1 MKRELA
7 NAHFSCDPRDPQT
20 MANTMKLPKVILIS
34 MSMRPASFQMT
45 PAIARIT
52 MTLLLL
58 LSLAVPL
65 LAEAR
70 LVHDQLG
77 RAVNVP
83 EQPARIVTL
92 AASLTEIVFALEQG
106 QRLVGVEQ
114 FSDYPEAARVLPK
127 VGSYISP
134 NVERIMA
141 LRPDLVLAI
150 KDGNPYH
157 SVARLEGLGLPV
169 YAVDPRN
176 LQGVIAT
183 VVEIGALLG
192 VEDRARQLAADL
204 SRRQER
210 LRVLTAGLSHRP
222 RVFFQIGT
230 TPIVAVGSHT
240 FLDELITTAGA
251 VNLTAGKIPY
261 PRFSQEQVVAL
272 RPEVIVITSMTRGEA
287 FDKVKEGWRRWP
299 SLPAVRDNRIF
310 LVDSDL
316 VDRPAPRIFDG
327 LEQLFRLFHPELAGE
342 IS

>member
-1 MKRELA
+1 
-7 NAHFSCDPRDPQT
+7 
-20 MANTMKLPKVILIS
+20 
-34 MSMRPASFQMT
+34 MT
-45 PAIARIT
+45 T
-52 MTLLLL
+52 TLWLL
-58 LSLAVPL
+58 LSLAAPVV
-65 LAEAR
+65 AEAR

-77 RAVNVP
+77 RAVDVP
-83 EQPARIVTL
+83 EQPARLVTL
-92 AASLTEIVFALEQG
+92 AASLTEIVFALGQG

-114 FSDYPEAARVLPK
+114 FSDYPEAARALPK
-127 VGSYISP
+127 VGSYINP
-134 NVERIMA
+134 DVERVVA

-176 LQGVIAT
+176 LRGVIAT
-183 VVEIGALLG
+183 VGEIGALLG
-192 VEDRARQLAADL
+192 VEGLARQLATEL
-204 SRRQER
+204 SHRLER
-210 LRVLTAGLSHRP
+210 LQSLTAGLLQRP

-272 RPEVIVITSMTRGEA
+272 RPDIIVITSMTRGEV
-287 FDKVKEGWRRWP
+287 FDKVKDGWRRWP

>member
-1 MKRELA
+1 M
-7 NAHFSCDPRDPQT
+7 
-20 MANTMKLPKVILIS
+20 I
-34 MSMRPASFQMT
+34 PASVRA
-45 PAIARIT
+45 AIA
-52 MTLLLL
+52 LLLL
-58 LSLAVPL
+58 LILAASVD
-65 LAEAR
+65 AEAR
-70 LVHDQLG
+70 LVQDQLG
-77 RAVNVP
+77 RALNVP
-83 EQPARIVTL
+83 EQPQRLVTL
-92 AASLTEIVFALEQG
+92 AASLTEIVFALDQG

-114 FSDYPEAARVLPK
+114 FSDYPEAARGLPK
-127 VGSYISP
+127 VGSYINP
-134 NVERIMA
+134 DVERVVA

-183 VVEIGALLG
+183 VLEIGALLE

-204 SRRQER
+204 TRRLER
-210 LRVLTAGLSHRP
+210 LQSLSAGLRHRP

-230 TPIVAVGSHT
+230 TPIVAVGSQT
-240 FLDELITTAGA
+240 FLDELITMAGG

-272 RPEVIVITSMTRGEA
+272 RPEIIVITSMTRGEV

-327 LEQLFRLFHPELAGE
+327 LEQLFRLFHPELAGKV
-342 IS
+342 S

>member
-1 MKRELA
+1 MLTEK
-7 NAHFSCDPRDPQT
+7 NSD
-20 MANTMKLPKVILIS
+20 LPAGWRCCRYQVGVLICLCLVLTN
-34 MSMRPASFQMT
+34 FG
-45 PAIARIT
+45 
-52 MTLLLL
+52 
-58 LSLAVPL
+58 

-70 LVHDQLG
+70 VVRDQLG
-77 RAVNVP
+77 RTVQIP
-83 EQPARIVTL
+83 EHPQRLVTL
-92 AASLTEIVFALEQG
+92 AASLTEIVFALGQG
-106 QRLVGVEQ
+106 QRLAGVEQ
-114 FSDYPEAARVLPK
+114 FSDYPEAARGLPK
-127 VGSYISP
+127 VGSYINP
-134 NVERIMA
+134 DVERIVA

-157 SVARLEGLGLPV
+157 SVARLEGLGIPV

-176 LQGVIAT
+176 LKGVIAT
-183 VVEIGALLG
+183 VQEIGDLLG
-192 VEDRARQLAADL
+192 EGEAAQGLAADL
-204 SRRQER
+204 SRRRQR
-210 LRVLTAGLSHRP
+210 LLRLIQHLHQRP

-272 RPEVIVITSMTRGEA
+272 RPDIIVITSMTRGEV

-316 VDRPAPRIFDG
+316 VDRPSPRIFDG
-327 LEQLFRLFHPELAGE
+327 LEELFRLFHPELAKE
-342 IS
+342 LS